1 MDGRTLIAFFTSWS
15 MWVTIVPLILCSIIA
30 LAVII
35 ERMVYYRKINHDY
48 RVITENTA
56 NFIKKKNFEGARNSL
71 ELYTGPIAILI
82 RTILNHHESKTL
94 NSGVVLGSSRNA
106 IITIEKNVVILA
118 TIATISPMLGLF
130 GTVTGLLKAFMAL
143 YQGGPDASNLLAYG
157 VAEALLTTII
167 GLIVAIPSWMFYNYC
182 VSQSDF
188 FVKEVEFV
196 ANVLGSN
203 TED

>member
-15 MWVTIVPLILCSIIA
+15 MWVTIVPIILCSVIA

-48 RVITENTA
+48 RIITENAA
-56 NFIKKKNFEGARNSL
+56 NFIRKRNFEGARNFM
-71 ELYTGPIAILI
+71 EMYTGPITIMI
-82 RTILNHHESKTL
+82 RTLLNHHESKTL
-94 NSGVVLGSSRNA
+94 NNGVILGTSRNA
-106 IITIEKNVVILA
+106 IIKIEKNVGILA

-143 YQGGPDASNLLAYG
+143 YQGGPEASSLLAYG

-167 GLIVAIPSWMFYNYC
+167 GLIVAMPSWMFYNYC

-196 ANVLGSN
+196 ANVLGTPAEN
-203 TED
+203 